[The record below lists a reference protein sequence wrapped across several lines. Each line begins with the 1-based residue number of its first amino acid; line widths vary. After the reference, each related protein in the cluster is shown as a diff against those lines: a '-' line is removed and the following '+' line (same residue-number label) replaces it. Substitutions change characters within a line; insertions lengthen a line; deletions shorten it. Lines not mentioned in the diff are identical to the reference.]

1 MAYPAIMVH
10 DLGVFFLFLHNIAP
24 KGHKRQIMPDRIN
37 EAILR
42 HLRHDGR
49 LSNAELAERIGLSPS
64 ACLRRVKML
73 EKEGVIRGYQA
84 IIARRNAPPV
94 ATVIVQITL
103 ERQTEECLRRF
114 ESRIR
119 ECPDVKECYLMT
131 GDADYLIRVEARDMQ
146 DYERIHKEELSRL
159 PGVVRIQSNFAI
171 RPIVQQEK
179 GQTGG

>member
-1 MAYPAIMVH
+1 MS
-10 DLGVFFLFLHNIAP
+10 
-24 KGHKRQIMPDRIN
+24 DRTT

-49 LSNAELAERIGLSPS
+49 LSNADLAERVGISPS
-64 ACLRRVKML
+64 TCLRRVRKL
-73 EKEGVIRGYQA
+73 EQEGVIRGYQA
-84 IIARRNAPPV
+84 IIARRSLAPV

-119 ECPDVKECYLMT
+119 ECPDVRECYLMT
-131 GDADYLIRVEARDMQ
+131 GDADYLLRVEARDMQ
-146 DYERIHKEELSRL
+146 DYERIHKEELSRM

-171 RPIVQQEK
+171 RPVVQQQDK
-179 GQTGG
+179 S

>member
-1 MAYPAIMVH
+1 
-10 DLGVFFLFLHNIAP
+10 
-24 KGHKRQIMPDRIN
+24 MPDPITD
-37 EAILR
+37 AILR

-64 ACLRRVKML
+64 SCLRRVRRL
-73 EKEGVIRGYQA
+73 EEEGIIRGYQA
-84 IIARRNAPPV
+84 IIARRTAPPL

-119 ECPDVKECYLMT
+119 ECPDVRECYLMT
-131 GDADYLIRVEARDMQ
+131 GDADYLLRVEARDMQ
-146 DYERIHKEELSRL
+146 DYERIHKEELSRM

-171 RPIVQQEK
+171 RPVVQQDRRLPEP
-179 GQTGG
+179 

>member
-1 MAYPAIMVH
+1 
-10 DLGVFFLFLHNIAP
+10 
-24 KGHKRQIMPDRIN
+24 MPDPITD
-37 EAILR
+37 AILR

-64 ACLRRVKML
+64 SCLRRVRRL
-73 EKEGVIRGYQA
+73 EEEGIIRGYQA
-84 IIARRNAPPV
+84 VIARRTAPPL

-119 ECPDVKECYLMT
+119 ECPDVRECYLMT
-131 GDADYLIRVEARDMQ
+131 GDADYLLRVEARDMQ
-146 DYERIHKEELSRL
+146 DYERIHKEELSRM

-171 RPIVQQEK
+171 RPVVQQDRRLPEH
-179 GQTGG
+179 

>member
-1 MAYPAIMVH
+1 MA
-10 DLGVFFLFLHNIAP
+10 
-24 KGHKRQIMPDRIN
+24 DRIT

-49 LSNAELAERIGLSPS
+49 LSNADLAERIGVSPS
-64 ACLRRVKML
+64 TCLRRVRKL
-73 EKEGVIRGYQA
+73 EREGVIRGYQA
-84 IIARRNAPPV
+84 IIARRSLAPV

-119 ECPDVKECYLMT
+119 ECPDVRECYLMT
-131 GDADYLIRVEARDMQ
+131 GDADYLLRVEARDMQ
-146 DYERIHKEELSRL
+146 DYERIHKEELSRM

-171 RPIVQQEK
+171 RPVVQQERA
-179 GQTGG
+179 